1 VPARVLRAAVAA
13 AVVLAAGF
21 VCVWVGRAWNDSRVP
36 GRYDATALGP
46 VDLGGGALAHHHH
59 GGPGGAEGVSVAAL
73 RERGTPDVR
82 FTLTAGHAT
91 VRLPSGRSVH
101 GLAFDGRVPGP
112 ELRVRQGDLVQV
124 TLVNRDVREGVSI
137 HWHGVDVPNG
147 EDGVSGMTQD
157 AVPVGGRFTYRF
169 RAEDAGTYWYHSHQ
183 HSADEVRRGLFGA
196 LVVAPRGP
204 AQGLDLVVAAHQVGG
219 PLALFPTG
227 GRMHRRPAPGTSV
240 RLRLLN
246 ADDHA
251 HEFGLG
257 GTTFRVVGID
267 GRELEAPA
275 LVRAQTLAV
284 PAGGRY
290 DVAFTMPRSPVTL
303 GARGTS
309 DRILL
314 GRGEALV
321 DFSRRLD
328 LTSYRAH
335 APAVPT
341 RFDRTFRIELGRK
354 LGFFHGGVK
363 IGRQW
368 SINGKI
374 HPHMPMLV
382 VAEGEVDRIVFVN
395 RSGAPHP
402 MHLHGHHMLVM
413 ARDGRPVTTPWLVD
427 SLDVGPGERWD
438 VAFRTDN
445 PGIWMLHCHNLP
457 HAAKGLVT
465 HLAYEGVHTPYRMGS
480 ASGNEP
486 E

>member
-1 VPARVLRAAVAA
+1 MGVRALRAAA
-13 AVVLAAGF
+13 AVVAALAVVAAI
-21 VCVWVGRAWNDSRVP
+21 VWAARAWNDSRVP
-36 GRYDATALGP
+36 ASYDATALGP
-46 VDLGGGALAHHHH
+46 LDLGGGAPLHHHH
-59 GGPGGAEGVSVAAL
+59 GALPAGGVSVAAL
-73 RERGTPDVR
+73 RGRGTPDVR
-82 FTLTAGHAT
+82 FTLTAGHAK
-91 VRLPSGRSVH
+91 VRLPSGRSVD
-101 GLAFDGRVPGP
+101 GLAFDGRIPGP
-112 ELRVRQGDLVQV
+112 ELRVRQGDLVEV

-157 AVPVGGRFTYRF
+157 AVGVGDRFTYRF
-169 RAEDAGTYWYHSHQ
+169 RTEDAGTYWYHSHQ
-183 HSADEVRRGLFGA
+183 RSADEVRRGLFGA
-196 LVVAPRGP
+196 LVVTPRAPSP
-204 AQGLDLVVAAHQVGG
+204 GLDLVVAAHSFGG
-219 PLALFPTG
+219 PLALLPTR
-227 GRMHRRPAPGTSV
+227 GRMHRRPAPGTAV

-257 GTTFRVVGID
+257 GTPFRVVGID

-275 LVRAQTLAV
+275 VVRGETLAV
-284 PAGGRY
+284 AAGGRY
-290 DVAFTMPRSPVTL
+290 DVAFTMPRSPVAL
-303 GARGTS
+303 AARGTS
-309 DRILL
+309 DRISL
-314 GRGEALV
+314 GRGEAAV
-321 DFSRRLD
+321 DFSRQLD
-328 LTSYRAH
+328 LTRYRAK
-335 APAVPT
+335 APAVP
-341 RFDRTFRIELGRK
+341 RHFDRTFRLELGRK

-363 IGRQW
+363 FGRQW

-374 HPHMPMLV
+374 HPHMPMLM
-382 VAEGEVDRIVFVN
+382 VAEGETDRMVFVN

-402 MHLHGHHMLVM
+402 MHLHGHHMLVL
-413 ARDGRPVTTPWLVD
+413 AHDGRPVTTPWLVD